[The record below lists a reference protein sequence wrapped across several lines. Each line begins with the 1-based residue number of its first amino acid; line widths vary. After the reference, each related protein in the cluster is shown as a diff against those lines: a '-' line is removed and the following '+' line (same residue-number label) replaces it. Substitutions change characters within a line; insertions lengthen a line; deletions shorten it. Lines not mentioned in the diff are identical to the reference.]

1 MHLQTISNYRNGNA
15 SDDAQIWSAN
25 LGYNFD
31 KNVALTGKYA
41 ENAKADNY
49 KKAGTVELD
58 YKGAQAANRGSWG
71 IYTAYRHLGQNV
83 AFDPSYDGAWAGTKG
98 WEIGTNYTVAKNTI
112 ASLKY
117 FNGEKLD
124 SGKDAS
130 KLFGRVE
137 FQF

>member
-1 MHLQTISNYRNGNA
+1 MRR
-15 SDDAQIWSAN
+15 
-25 LGYNFD
+25 LGRGADF
-31 KNVALTGKYA
+31 VGRRIALAAIGDIG
-41 ENAKADNY
+41 AD
-49 KKAGTVELD
+49 GVVEQYGFLR

-71 IYTAYRHLGQNV
+71 IYTAYRNLGQNV